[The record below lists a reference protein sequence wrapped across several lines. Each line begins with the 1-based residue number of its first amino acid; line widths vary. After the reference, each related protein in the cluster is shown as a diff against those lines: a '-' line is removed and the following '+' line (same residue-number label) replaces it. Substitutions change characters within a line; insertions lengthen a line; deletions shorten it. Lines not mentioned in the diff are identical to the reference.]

1 MARVWDA
8 YLTEQDRA
16 HVAMKGDQRLG
27 FGQRPALLMIDLYR
41 WVFGD
46 EPEPLLEAVNRWPSS
61 CGLAGW
67 QALPHIQQLL
77 AAARAARI
85 PVVYST
91 DLAEPNIQPW
101 AKAGRSSA
109 ARRSSDPEMQARYA
123 RAFEIVDEVAPAEG
137 ELVVRKS
144 SPSAFFGTPL
154 QAHLTSLGI
163 DTLIV
168 AGESTS
174 GCVRAATVDGCTLRY
189 RMMVVEECV
198 FDRHQATHALN
209 LFDIHQKYGDVIPL
223 GDALA
228 YLSGSSAATSAEREL
243 ELARG

>member
-16 HVAMKGDQRLG
+16 HVRLKDDQRLG

-46 EPEPLLEAVNRWPSS
+46 EPEPLLEAVKRWPSS

-67 QALPHIQQLL
+67 RALPYIQKLL
-77 AAARAARI
+77 EAARAAGI

-101 AKAGRSSA
+101 AKGSRISGGRKT
-109 ARRSSDPEMQARYA
+109 SDPEMQARLA
-123 RAFEIVDEVAPAEG
+123 RAFEIVDEVAPREG

-154 QAHLTSLGI
+154 QAHLTSLGV

-168 AGESTS
+168 TGESTS

-198 FDRHQATHALN
+198 FDRHEATHAMN
-209 LFDIHQKYGDVIPL
+209 LFDINQKYGDVIPL
-223 GDALA
+223 ADALS
-228 YLSGSSAATSAEREL
+228 YLEGLRGGQAAEREL
-243 ELARG
+243 ALAH